1 MIGPQAYENLF
12 YHPSIS
18 WSSSDMEIKYKGVLY
33 TYYERY
39 TRPSSDGA
47 WELFDTRGHF
57 KAWCIEDIMER
68 QGEYADKKELIV

>member
-12 YHPSIS
+12 YYPSVS

-33 TYYERY
+33 TY
-39 TRPSSDGA
+39 SGDGA

-68 QGEYADKKELIV
+68 QGEYADKKETID